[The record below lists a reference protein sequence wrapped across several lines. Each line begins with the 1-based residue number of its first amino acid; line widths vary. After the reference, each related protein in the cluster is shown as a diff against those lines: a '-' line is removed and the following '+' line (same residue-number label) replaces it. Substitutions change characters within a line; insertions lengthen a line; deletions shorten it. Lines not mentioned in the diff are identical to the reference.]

1 MADINEIINSYIYTL
16 KMAKKSDKKEFYLY
30 MKLTFIGLSIV
41 GTIGFV
47 IQFIGSIFRLQGS

>member
-1 MADINEIINSYIYTL
+1 MADINEIINSYVNTL

-47 IQFIGSIFRLQGS
+47 IQFIGSIFRK